1 MKCTLFLNMLCIVL
15 GKQKKMIMKEYMS
28 THIYKPKTINQQ
40 KYLTAI
46 DNDEH
51 KLIIVHGPAGT
62 GKTLFACVNAIE
74 YLKNN
79 IVEKIVLTRP
89 VVSVEEEIGYLPGNI
104 NQKMDPWTRPLF
116 DIFLEYY
123 KKPDIDRMIEN
134 QIIEIIPL
142 GYMRG
147 RTFKNSY
154 IIADEM
160 QNSSPNQFK
169 MITTRI
175 GDNSRMVITGDL
187 KQSDLR
193 ENNGLTDFLDR
204 CKFKNL
210 NEISIIKLDQNDVER
225 SNIVKT
231 ILGIYE

>member
-1 MKCTLFLNMLCIVL
+1 MVCIVL
-15 GKQKKMIMKEYMS
+15 GKQKKTIMKEYMS
-28 THIYKPKTINQQ
+28 SHIYKPKTINQQ

-46 DNDEH
+46 DNEEN

-123 KKPDIDRMIEN
+123 KKQDIDRMIEN

-169 MITTRI
+169 MITTRL
-175 GDNSRMVITGDL
+175 GCNSRMVVTGDL
-187 KQSDLR
+187 KQSDLK
-193 ENNGLTDFLDR
+193 ENNGLTDFLNR

-210 NEISIIKLDQNDVER
+210 NEISIIKLEQTDVER

-231 ILGIYE
+231 VLGIYE

>member
-1 MKCTLFLNMLCIVL
+1 MLFINMVCIVL
-15 GKQKKMIMKEYMS
+15 GKHKKTIMKDYMS
-28 THIYKPKTINQQ
+28 THIYKPKTLNQQ

-46 DNDEH
+46 DNEEN

-74 YLKNN
+74 YLKND
-79 IVEKIVLTRP
+79 IVNKIVLTRP

-160 QNSSPNQFK
+160 QNSTPNQFK
-169 MITTRI
+169 MITTRL
-175 GDNSRMVITGDL
+175 GDNSRMVVTGDL

-204 CKFKNL
+204 SKFKNL
-210 NEISIIKLDQNDVER
+210 NEISIVKLEQDDVER
-225 SNIVKT
+225 SSLVKT
-231 ILGIYE
+231 VLGIYE

>member
-1 MKCTLFLNMLCIVL
+1 MLFINMLCIVL
-15 GKQKKMIMKEYMS
+15 GKQKKIIMKEYIS

-123 KKPDIDRMIEN
+123 KKQDIDRMIEN

-160 QNSSPNQFK
+160 QNSTPNQFK
-169 MITTRI
+169 MITTRL
-175 GDNSRMVITGDL
+175 GDNSRMVVTGDL

-193 ENNGLTDFLDR
+193 ENNGLTDFLNR
-204 CKFKNL
+204 SQFKNL
-210 NEISIIKLDQNDVER
+210 NEISIIKLEQTDVER

-231 ILGIYE
+231 VLGIYE

>member
-1 MKCTLFLNMLCIVL
+1 MLCIVL
-15 GKQKKMIMKEYMS
+15 GKQKKIIMKEYIS

-123 KKPDIDRMIEN
+123 KKQDIDRMIEN

-160 QNSSPNQFK
+160 QNSTPNQFK
-169 MITTRI
+169 MITTRL
-175 GDNSRMVITGDL
+175 GDNSRMVVTGDL

-193 ENNGLTDFLDR
+193 ENNGLTDFLNR
-204 CKFKNL
+204 SQFKNL
-210 NEISIIKLDQNDVER
+210 NEISIIKLEQTDVER

-231 ILGIYE
+231 VLGIYE

>member
-1 MKCTLFLNMLCIVL
+1 MLFINMLCIVF
-15 GKQKKMIMKEYMS
+15 GKQKKIIMKQYMS

-46 DNDEH
+46 DNEEN

-79 IVEKIVLTRP
+79 IVEKIILTRP

-134 QIIEIIPL
+134 QVIEIIPL

-169 MITTRI
+169 MITTRL
-175 GDNSRMVITGDL
+175 GDNSRMVVTGDL
-187 KQSDLR
+187 KQSDLT
-193 ENNGLTDFLDR
+193 ENNGLSDFLDR
-204 CKFKNL
+204 CKSKNL
-210 NEISIIKLDQNDVER
+210 NEISIVKLDQDDVER
-225 SNIVKT
+225 SSLVKT
-231 ILGIYE
+231 VLSIYE

>member
-1 MKCTLFLNMLCIVL
+1 
-15 GKQKKMIMKEYMS
+15 
-28 THIYKPKTINQQ
+28 
-40 KYLTAI
+40 
-46 DNDEH
+46 
-51 KLIIVHGPAGT
+51 
-62 GKTLFACVNAIE
+62 
-74 YLKNN
+74 
-79 IVEKIVLTRP
+79 
-89 VVSVEEEIGYLPGNI
+89 
-104 NQKMDPWTRPLF
+104 
-116 DIFLEYY
+116 
-123 KKPDIDRMIEN
+123 MIEN

-160 QNSSPNQFK
+160 QNSTPNQFK
-169 MITTRI
+169 MITTRL

-204 CKFKNL
+204 SKFKNL

-231 ILGIYE
+231 VLGIYE

>member
-1 MKCTLFLNMLCIVL
+1 MLCIVL
-15 GKQKKMIMKEYMS
+15 GKQKKIIMKEYMS

-79 IVEKIVLTRP
+79 IVNKIILTRP

-123 KKPDIDRMIEN
+123 KKQDIDRMIEN

-160 QNSSPNQFK
+160 QNSTPNQFK
-169 MITTRI
+169 MITTRL
-175 GDNSRMVITGDL
+175 GDNSRMVVTGDL

-204 CKFKNL
+204 SQFKNL
-210 NEISIIKLDQNDVER
+210 NEISIIKLEQDDVER
-225 SNIVKT
+225 SSIVKT
-231 ILGIYE
+231 VLGIYE

>member
-1 MKCTLFLNMLCIVL
+1 MLFINMVCIVL
-15 GKQKKMIMKEYMS
+15 GKQKKTIMKEYMS
-28 THIYKPKTINQQ
+28 SHIYKPKTINQQ

-46 DNDEH
+46 DNEEN

-123 KKPDIDRMIEN
+123 KKQDIDRMIEN

-169 MITTRI
+169 MITTRL
-175 GDNSRMVITGDL
+175 GCNSRMVVTGDL
-187 KQSDLR
+187 KQSDLK
-193 ENNGLTDFLDR
+193 ENNGLTDFLNR

-210 NEISIIKLDQNDVER
+210 NEISIIKLEQTDVER

-231 ILGIYE
+231 VLGIYE

>member
-1 MKCTLFLNMLCIVL
+1 MLCIVL
-15 GKQKKMIMKEYMS
+15 GKQKKIIMKEYMS

-79 IVEKIVLTRP
+79 IVNKIVLTRP

-123 KKPDIDRMIEN
+123 KKQDIDKMIEN

-160 QNSSPNQFK
+160 QNSTPNQFK
-169 MITTRI
+169 MITTRL
-175 GDNSRMVITGDL
+175 GDNSRMVVTGDL

-193 ENNGLTDFLDR
+193 ENNGLTDFLNR
-204 CKFKNL
+204 SQFKNL
-210 NEISIIKLDQNDVER
+210 NEISIIKLEQDDVER
-225 SNIVKT
+225 SSIVKT
-231 ILGIYE
+231 VLGIYE

>member
-1 MKCTLFLNMLCIVL
+1 
-15 GKQKKMIMKEYMS
+15 
-28 THIYKPKTINQQ
+28 
-40 KYLTAI
+40 
-46 DNDEH
+46 
-51 KLIIVHGPAGT
+51 
-62 GKTLFACVNAIE
+62 
-74 YLKNN
+74 
-79 IVEKIVLTRP
+79 
-89 VVSVEEEIGYLPGNI
+89 
-104 NQKMDPWTRPLF
+104 
-116 DIFLEYY
+116 
-123 KKPDIDRMIEN
+123 MIEN

-160 QNSSPNQFK
+160 QNSTPNQFK

-204 CKFKNL
+204 SKFKNL
-210 NEISIIKLDQNDVER
+210 NEISIIKLEQDDVER

-231 ILGIYE
+231 VLGIYE

>member
-1 MKCTLFLNMLCIVL
+1 M
-15 GKQKKMIMKEYMS
+15 
-28 THIYKPKTINQQ
+28 
-40 KYLTAI
+40 
-46 DNDEH
+46 
-51 KLIIVHGPAGT
+51 
-62 GKTLFACVNAIE
+62 
-74 YLKNN
+74 
-79 IVEKIVLTRP
+79 TRP

-104 NQKMDPWTRPLF
+104 NQKLDPWTRPLF

-123 KKPDIDRMIEN
+123 KKQDIDRMIEN

-160 QNSSPNQFK
+160 QNSTPNQFK
-169 MITTRI
+169 MITTRL
-175 GDNSRMVITGDL
+175 GDNSRMVVTGDL

-204 CKFKNL
+204 SQFKNL
-210 NEISIIKLDQNDVER
+210 NEISIIKLEQDDVER
-225 SNIVKT
+225 SSIVKT
-231 ILGIYE
+231 VLGIYE

>member
-1 MKCTLFLNMLCIVL
+1 MLCIVL
-15 GKQKKMIMKEYMS
+15 GKQKKIIMKEYMS

-79 IVEKIVLTRP
+79 IVNKIVLTRP

-123 KKPDIDRMIEN
+123 KKHDIDRMIEN

-160 QNSSPNQFK
+160 QNSTPNQFK
-169 MITTRI
+169 MITTRL
-175 GDNSRMVITGDL
+175 GDNSRMVVTGDL

-193 ENNGLTDFLDR
+193 ENNGLTDFLNR
-204 CKFKNL
+204 SQFKNL
-210 NEISIIKLDQNDVER
+210 NEISIIKLEQDDVER
-225 SNIVKT
+225 SSIVKT
-231 ILGIYE
+231 VLGIYE

>member
-1 MKCTLFLNMLCIVL
+1 MLCIVL
-15 GKQKKMIMKEYMS
+15 GKQKKIIMKEYMS

-46 DNDEH
+46 DNDEY

-79 IVEKIVLTRP
+79 IVNKIVLTRP

-123 KKPDIDRMIEN
+123 KKQDIDRMIEN

-160 QNSSPNQFK
+160 QNSTPNQFK
-169 MITTRI
+169 MITTRL
-175 GDNSRMVITGDL
+175 GDNSRMVVTGDL
-187 KQSDLR
+187 KQSDLK

-204 CKFKNL
+204 SKFKNL
-210 NEISIIKLDQNDVER
+210 NEISIVKLEQDDVER
-225 SNIVKT
+225 SSLVKT
-231 ILGIYE
+231 VLGIYE